1 MVLGIADD
9 EIFHTNTQIY
19 QLDNAALA
27 AARQQVQDMD
37 ADIREGGRIDV
48 HCAVSGDNDL
58 LALSF
63 AYDDNWVVTVNGE
76 GGAAL
81 GAVWRVTRRIA
92 APGRLHRYPAL
103 HPPRRGAGRCSQ
115 PGRIG
120 RRPCL
125 VVCRAEAQPKIPD
138 PSAVFP

>member
-1 MVLGIADD
+1 MPTSG
-9 EIFHTNTQIY
+9 
-19 QLDNAALA
+19 
-27 AARQQVQDMD
+27 
-37 ADIREGGRIDV
+37 EGGRIDV
-48 HCAVSGDNDL
+48 HCTVSGDNDL

-63 AYDDNWVVTVNGE
+63 AYDDNWVVTINGE
-76 GGAAL
+76 EVQPSALFGGLL
-81 GAVWRVTRRIA
+81 GDIA

-125 VVCRAEAQPKIPD
+125 VVCRAGAAKMPD
-138 PSAVFP
+138 PLGSISPRLL